1 MKLPHYLRVVL
12 WVIILLLACTGVPLG
27 PVPLMKKDDEPSVK
41 IELVEERNEDEVYDD
56 QFQG

>member
-12 WVIILLLACTGVPLG
+12 WVIILILACAGMPLG

-41 IELVEERNEDEVYDD
+41 IELVEEQKDEEADEEVR
-56 QFQG
+56 F